1 MKQDNGKAR
10 YDLIEWRAIDDMANI
25 MAVGAAAH
33 GDQGWKTLIDAEDR
47 YFSAAMRHLVAWRG
61 GDTIDGDSGYPHLA
75 HVMCNIMFL
84 SELDKMAAARA
95 TAEEMGYSKVDK
107 MMSNWPDQQ
116 PKKMKKMSEPLVRF
130 TLADG
135 AGSD

>member
-1 MKQDNGKAR
+1 MKQDHDKAR
-10 YDLIEWRAIDDMANI
+10 YDLIEWRTIDDMAEI
-25 MAVGAAAH
+25 MATGAAAH
-33 GDQGWKTLIDAEDR
+33 GDQGWKTLTNAEDR
-47 YFSAAMRHLVAWRG
+47 YFSAAMRHLVAWRN

-84 SELDKMAAARA
+84 SEFDKMAAARA
-95 TAEEMGYSKVDK
+95 EVENIDYMRHQSARPTKSVK
-107 MMSNWPDQQ
+107 
-116 PKKMKKMSEPLVRF
+116 F

>member
-1 MKQDNGKAR
+1 MKQDQYKAR
-10 YDLIEWRAIDDMANI
+10 YDLIEWRTIDDMAEI
-25 MAVGAAAH
+25 MATGAAAH
-33 GDQGWKTLIDAEDR
+33 GDQGWKTLPDAEDR
-47 YFSAAMRHLVAWRG
+47 YFSAAMRHLVAWRN

-84 SELDKMAAARA
+84 SEFDKMAAARA
-95 TAEEMGYSKVDK
+95 IPEEMMVLKPMAKASLRPEMV
-107 MMSNWPDQQ
+107 MRVPNPSV
-116 PKKMKKMSEPLVRF
+116 SF

>member
-1 MKQDNGKAR
+1 MKQDHGKAR
-10 YDLIEWRAIDDMANI
+10 YDLIEWRTIDDMANI
-25 MAVGAAAH
+25 MAAGAAAH
-33 GDQGWKTLIDAEDR
+33 GDQGWKTLINAEDR

-61 GDTIDGDSGYPHLA
+61 GSITDGDSGFPHLA

-95 TAEEMGYSKVDK
+95 KTEELDVV
-107 MMSNWPDQQ
+107 MSNWPHHKQVKKV
-116 PKKMKKMSEPLVRF
+116 PKPMVNF